1 MYFYH
6 IKTVDKNKIIVNSR
20 FAIPV
25 KSNKTAQEMAKSNHY
40 KLTGQWSNL
49 ISLSRKEIN

>member
-25 KSNKTAQEMAKSNHY
+25 KSNKTAQEMAKINHY
-40 KLTGQWSNL
+40 RCTGQWSNL
-49 ISLSRKEIN
+49 ISFSRKEIN

>member
-6 IKTVDKNKIIVNSR
+6 IKTVDNNKIIVNSR

-25 KSNKTAQEMAKSNHY
+25 KSNKKAQEMAKYNHY